1 MSTTVT
7 DSGIGLSIVMPCLNE
22 AGSLPECVGK
32 AAAFLEESGI
42 AGEVIVADNGSTDAS
57 REVAAA
63 HGARVVPVTDRGYGA
78 ALRGGI
84 AAARGDDIIM
94 GDADATYDFAALAP
108 FVAKL
113 REGHDLVLGNRYA
126 GGIAPGAMPFLHR
139 YLGNPVLSLLA
150 RCFFKAPFR
159 DVYCGLRGFKKRAA
173 QTMDLQS
180 RGMEFALEMVVK
192 ASLLRMRLAEV
203 PTTLGPARSDRVSHL
218 QTWRDGRRSLKFY
231 LLCSPRWVFL
241 YPGLALVLLGGLL
254 GARILGGPAQVGR
267 ASLDVHTLLYCAA
280 SVLIGFQAVFFAVF
294 TKMLAVTMRVL
305 PFDPKLDSVVW
316 RIRIEH
322 GLLLGGVLAG
332 LGLLGSL
339 QAFALWK
346 ETSFGA
352 LDPFVMMRRLIPA
365 VFSIALGLQVVFS
378 SVYLSMLKVKYPE
391 AAIPPGKERDNP

>member
-1 MSTTVT
+1 MSTSIVE
-7 DSGIGLSIVMPCLNE
+7 SPIGLSIVMPCLNE
-22 AGSLPECVGK
+22 ARSLSECVDK

-57 REVAAA
+57 REVAEA

-78 ALRGGI
+78 AMQGGI

-159 DVYCGLRGFKKRAA
+159 NVYCGLRGFKKGAA
-173 QTMDLQS
+173 QRMDLQS

-203 PTTLGPARSDRVSHL
+203 PTTLGRSRGDRVSHL
-218 QTWRDGRRSLKFY
+218 RTWRDGRRSLKFY
-231 LLCSPRWVFL
+231 LLCSPRWIFL

-254 GARILGGPAQVGR
+254 GARILSGPAHLGG
-267 ASLDVHTLLYCAA
+267 ASLDVHTLLYCGA

-294 TKMLAVTMRVL
+294 TKMLAISLRIL
-305 PFDPKLDSVVW
+305 PFDPKLDNVVR
-316 RIRIEH
+316 RIRLDH
-322 GLLLGGVLAG
+322 GLALGGVLAG
-332 LGLLGSL
+332 LGLLGSV
-339 QAFALWK
+339 QAFEQWK
-346 ETSFGA
+346 ETAFGA

-365 VFSIALGLQVVFS
+365 VFSLALGLQVAFS

-391 AAIPPGKERDNP
+391 AAIRPGKERENP